1 METEGSQA
9 MSVILIMIPM
19 AILLA
24 GIGVAGFIYAAKR
37 GQFDD
42 LDTPAIRAVFDDELE
57 TPSTTSADADS

>member
-1 METEGSQA
+1 

-24 GIGVAGFIYAAKR
+24 GLGVAGFIFAAKR

-57 TPSTTSADADS
+57 SSAAKPQQNMDSDS

>member
-1 METEGSQA
+1 

-57 TPSTTSADADS
+57 TLSTPSADADS

>member
-1 METEGSQA
+1 

-24 GIGVAGFIYAAKR
+24 GLGVAGFIYAAKR

-57 TPSTTSADADS
+57 SDS